1 MQQIGLKLSL
11 PNGLSLTVSST
22 GEASPMCAR
31 LISTALRSATSSL
44 GSEAGPSPS
53 VAPAG
58 PTLDLFGREVVP
70 ASRSR
75 SRARAKASP
84 TSDTCGQC
92 GTSSFAS
99 DALQRSLEN
108 RLRARLRG
116 SDLCEVIWKP
126 WATPWGQ
133 SLSRPRARVRT
144 TCGTGFGSWPTPTS
158 WDHKDGKPCPN
169 VPVNGLLG
177 RMVWPTP
184 TAQQYGT
191 NQGGAMGRTGPV
203 RGSTATIAK
212 TATWPTAKASD
223 DRLGMPDRFQGP
235 LSANGRRSNL
245 NDAAAMQTRASLGS
259 SEQTKKPGALNPEF
273 VCWLMGYP
281 PEWLSCAPSATRS
294 TRGRQRSSS
303 VPASKA

>member
-1 MQQIGLKLSL
+1 MQQTGLKLSS
-11 PNGLSLTVSST
+11 PNGSSLTVSLI
-22 GEASPMCAR
+22 GEASSMSAHP
-31 LISTALRSATSSL
+31 ISTALHSVIFSL

-58 PTLDLFGREVVP
+58 LTLDLFGREVVP
-70 ASRSR
+70 VSRSR

-84 TSDTCGQC
+84 TIDTSGQS
-92 GTSSFAS
+92 GTSSSAS
-99 DALQRSLEN
+99 DALQRSLES

-144 TCGTGFGSWPTPTS
+144 TFGTGFGSWPTPTS
-158 WDHKDGKPCPN
+158 RDHKDGKPCPN

-184 TAQQYGT
+184 T
-191 NQGGAMGRTGPV
+191 
-203 RGSTATIAK
+203 SL
-212 TATWPTAKASD
+212 AKAKD
-223 DRLGMPDRFQGP
+223 GNNEAGN
-235 LSANGRRSNL
+235 SAGLVAIRKHAL
-245 NDAAAMQTRASLGS
+245 WATARASPNENRTTKATPSQMAGKHGAYLAVQAIISNGP
-259 SEQTKKPGALNPEF
+259 SEQTEKPGALNPEF

-303 VPASKA
+303 VRAPDVAQTAGDRQ